1 MTIDEKLQH
10 FMDVTTQKV
19 NAENAKQIEDYKKGL
34 DKVYESYC
42 ETARRKSELSLKL
55 KEESLKK
62 QKNADLA
69 EKQMEIREKT
79 GKLLREL
86 DEKLYSEVKGK
97 LERFMATGDYERY
110 LVAQV
115 KKILAFADGD
125 DVVIYID
132 PEDISRKGAVS
143 AGANTA
149 LTVSE
154 YSFGGGVRAVIEKRG
169 ILIDQ
174 SFDTRLKEAF
184 EGKEASQ
191 RWKSL

>member
-55 KEESLKK
+55 KEESLEK

-132 PEDISRKGAVS
+132 PEDIARKGAVS
-143 AGANTA
+143 AGANTV

>member
-1 MTIDEKLQH
+1 M
-10 FMDVTTQKV
+10 
-19 NAENAKQIEDYKKGL
+19 
-34 DKVYESYC
+34 
-42 ETARRKSELSLKL
+42 
-55 KEESLKK
+55 
-62 QKNADLA
+62 
-69 EKQMEIREKT
+69 
-79 GKLLREL
+79 
-86 DEKLYSEVKGK
+86 
-97 LERFMATGDYERY
+97 
-110 LVAQV
+110 
-115 KKILAFADGD
+115 
-125 DVVIYID
+125 VIYID
-132 PEDISRKGAVS
+132 PEDIARKGAVS

>member
-55 KEESLKK
+55 KEESLEK

>member
-55 KEESLKK
+55 KEESLEK

-97 LERFMATGDYERY
+97 LERFMATGEYERY
-110 LVAQV
+110 LVEQV

-132 PEDISRKGAVS
+132 PEDIARKGTVS

-174 SFDTRLKEAF
+174 SFDTKLKEAF
-184 EGKEASQ
+184 AGKEASQ
-191 RWKSL
+191 RWKSF

>member
-10 FMDVTTQKV
+10 FMDVTTAKV

-34 DKVYESYC
+34 EKVYESYC

-55 KEESLKK
+55 KEESLEK

-69 EKQMEIREKT
+69 EKQMEIREET

-97 LERFMATGDYERY
+97 LERFMATGEYERY
-110 LVAQV
+110 LVEQV

-132 PEDISRKGAVS
+132 PEDVARKGTVS
-143 AGANTA
+143 VGANTA

-169 ILIDQ
+169 FLIDQ
-174 SFDTRLKEAF
+174 SFDTKLKEAF
-184 EGKEASQ
+184 AGKETSQ

>member
-10 FMDVTTQKV
+10 FMDVTTQRV

-55 KEESLKK
+55 KEESLEK

-115 KKILAFADGD
+115 KKILEFADGD

-132 PEDISRKGAVS
+132 PEDIARKGAVS
-143 AGANTA
+143 AGANTV

>member
-1 MTIDEKLQH
+1 MRS
-10 FMDVTTQKV
+10 
-19 NAENAKQIEDYKKGL
+19 KKI
-34 DKVYESYC
+34 
-42 ETARRKSELSLKL
+42 
-55 KEESLKK
+55 
-62 QKNADLA
+62 ADLA

-97 LERFMATGDYERY
+97 LERFMATGEYERY
-110 LVAQV
+110 LVEQV

-132 PEDISRKGAVS
+132 PEDVARKGTVS

-174 SFDTRLKEAF
+174 SFDTKLKEAF
-184 EGKEASQ
+184 AGKETSQ

>member
-10 FMDVTTQKV
+10 FMDVTIQRV

-55 KEESLKK
+55 KEESLEK

-115 KKILAFADGD
+115 KKILEFADGD

-132 PEDISRKGAVS
+132 PEDIARKGAVS

>member
-55 KEESLKK
+55 KEESLEK

-86 DEKLYSEVKGK
+86 DEKLCAEVKGK